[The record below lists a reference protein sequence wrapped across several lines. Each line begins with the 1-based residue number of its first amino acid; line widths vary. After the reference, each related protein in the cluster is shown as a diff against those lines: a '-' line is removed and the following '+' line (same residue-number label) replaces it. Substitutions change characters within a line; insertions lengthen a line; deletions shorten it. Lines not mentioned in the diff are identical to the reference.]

1 MFFLYL
7 HRKGSIHGWPSRL
20 HGQISIIPHLSMPGL
35 LDLVML
41 PANLGFK
48 WIGSGNGAF
57 PVRRTFA
64 SICRGSVI
72 EFSCAV
78 GEPRWLV
85 GSTCSCLANGD
96 IDYSLV
102 KLEPR
107 WMTLPV
113 EAEE

>member
-1 MFFLYL
+1 
-7 HRKGSIHGWPSRL
+7 
-20 HGQISIIPHLSMPGL
+20 MPGL
-35 LDLVML
+35 LDLVTL
-41 PANLGFK
+41 LANLGFK
-48 WIGSGNGAF
+48 WIGSTSTTTIGSGAF

-78 GEPRWLV
+78 GEPRWPV
-85 GSTCSCLANGD
+85 GWTCSCLANGD

-107 WMTLPV
+107 WMTSPV